1 MFLKLKKLI
10 GWLPIG
16 LMHAGFCGT
25 GIALQRLFAGVFP
38 SPVPKRTLVYLE
50 AVRHLRRSF
59 KSQVNSDYPV
69 FVINRDRD
77 AGRLARFQKTCRRF
91 GIQFERLRAVDLGDP
106 NEMLR
111 EFESQ
116 IGDTFNGKSQFLR
129 GAVGCFLSHAKA
141 WRAVLDGGYEAGF
154 VCEDDARFLAPLPS
168 TWKTFPIPDNCDLMF
183 ANQRMAVGLQ
193 QRDYLR
199 QLSAKRLLSIPAYD
213 AIVALQRV
221 IQQISGP
228 GGDGYLVT
236 KRGAARLLDILKKNR
251 ITMELD
257 WFLFFYSMTAEE
269 RGEFIR
275 QENSGRFDRLEFS
288 DDPIRSYVLFPF
300 WVEQSTETST
310 IDFMNPMN
318 YVERS
323 QLLSRSEREPAV
335 TPGPGG
341 ASND

>member
-1 MFLKLKKLI
+1 MLLKLKKLI

-16 LMHAGFCGT
+16 LMRAGFCGM
-25 GIALQRLFAGVFP
+25 GIVLQRLFAGATQNP
-38 SPVPKRTLVYLE
+38 APQRTLVYLE
-50 AVRHLRRSF
+50 AVQHLRRSF
-59 KSQVNSDYPV
+59 KGQVNSDYPV
-69 FVINRDRD
+69 LVINRDRD
-77 AGRLARFQKTCRRF
+77 AGRLARFQNTCRQF
-91 GIQFERLRAVDLGDP
+91 GIRSERLRAIDLGNP
-106 NEMLR
+106 SEVPR

-116 IGDTFNGKSQFLR
+116 IGDTFSGKNRFLR

-168 TWKTFPIPDNCDLMF
+168 SWKTFPLPDNCDLMF

-193 QRDYLR
+193 QRTYLQ
-199 QLSAKRLLSIPAYD
+199 QLSAERLLSIPTHH

-221 IQQISGP
+221 IQSITGP

-236 KRGAARLLDILKKNR
+236 KRGATRLLDILKKNR
-251 ITMELD
+251 ITMEVD
-257 WFLFFYSMTAEE
+257 WFLFFYSMTAGE

-275 QENSGRFDRLEFS
+275 HEGSGRFDWLEFS
-288 DDPIRSYVLFPF
+288 DDYIHSSVLFPF

-310 IDFMNPMN
+310 IDFMNPEN

-323 QLLSRSEREPAV
+323 QLLSPAK
-335 TPGPGG
+335 P
-341 ASND
+341 